1 MERDLFKLWGS
12 LSPSFQNP
20 PGVSAED
27 LIRQTRFLGAASGM
41 TSQHASFLEESANS
55 QEPFIC
61 ASKSPTWI
69 KLPETDT
76 HSPSTQQSV
85 KLLGQRVQTHLPVCA
100 IWWRPVGQR
109 WWQVAELHLPICK
122 EQPLL
127 NFSHSSPRGTV
138 LLDCFFNTSFPHS
151 SVSKESA
158 CNAEAPDSIPGSG
171 RSPGEGNGNPLQ
183 YSCLENPMDRG
194 DWRATVHGIPRVG
207 HNLATKPPPK
217 SVGVC
222 EITWFLNAGSN
233 LKKNVK
239 PSAEPNKTW
248 PEA

>member
-20 PGVSAED
+20 PGVSAKD

-76 HSPSTQQSV
+76 RSPSTQQSV

-100 IWWRPVGQR
+100 IWWWPVSQR

-127 NFSHSSPRGTV
+127 NFSHLSPRGTV
-138 LLDCFFNTSFPHS
+138 LLDCLQSVKNLPAMQKALIRSLGQEDPLEKEMATHS
-151 SVSKESA
+151 IILAWRIPWTEETGGLRSMGSQES
-158 CNAEAPDSIPGSG
+158 D
-171 RSPGEGNGNPLQ
+171 
-183 YSCLENPMDRG
+183 
-194 DWRATVHGIPRVG
+194 T
-207 HNLATKPPPK
+207 T
-217 SVGVC
+217 
-222 EITWFLNAGSN
+222 
-233 LKKNVK
+233 
-239 PSAEPNKTW
+239 
-248 PEA
+248 